1 MFVMRWTHEREVS
14 RWQELLKAAESRA
27 AFVASEAQY
36 LREQNATLLNHALN
50 APRMTQEAAKPTPMA
65 KREADPI
72 SEAIAA
78 SAGNNAALRR
88 QLGVYAKQQAFMGD
102 KPTDIA
108 TSILHWPEFG
118 GDDS

>member
-1 MFVMRWTHEREVS
+1 MQLGRWPFVS
-14 RWQELLKAAESRA
+14 RATLEVALAEIR
-27 AFVASEAQY
+27 F

-50 APRMTQEAAKPTPMA
+50 APRMTQEAAKPTPLVR
-65 KREADPI
+65 READPI

-88 QLGVYAKQQAFMGD
+88 QLGVYAKQQVFMGD
-102 KPTDIA
+102 SPTDIA

-118 GDDS
+118 GDES